1 MMLLISAVLACAVT
15 SSTALWSL
23 QVSPARTATPLHSVS
38 AHYVSFAL
46 DNAFIRDP
54 TGISGVPL
62 PQDQTNSTRINFQDP
77 LLNKIMPLVSGGYI
91 RIGGTYTDFVHYYVP
106 GSNHT
111 RCPLPAT
118 KQRSCPSNSIPCCL
132 PLTMARWKEVLE
144 FTHRAGMR
152 VVFNLNVLH
161 GRFDDYG
168 AHRASSKYHHNCGYT
183 EDRRPPW
190 DPSEA
195 RALMAWTKAN
205 VSPEMWPAYFGLGNE
220 LSSYLSAEQWADD
233 LMTVHGMIAEI
244 FGGIPGNGG
253 TPNTL

>member
-1 MMLLISAVLACAVT
+1 MAMLLVVVAASACVVT
-15 SSTALWSL
+15 SSTARMAF
-23 QVSPARTATPLHSVS
+23 QISPARTVTPLRSVS

-62 PQDQTNSTRINFQDP
+62 PQDQTNSTRIDFQDP
-77 LLNKIMPLVSGGYI
+77 LLNKIIPLVSGGYI
-91 RIGGTYTDFVHYYVP
+91 RIGGTYTDFVHYYIP

-111 RCPLPAT
+111 TCPLPTT
-118 KQRSCPSNSIPCCL
+118 KQRSCPGNSIPCCL

-161 GRFDDYG
+161 GRFDDYT
-168 AHRASSKYHHNCGYT
+168 AHRASSCGYT
-183 EDRRPPW
+183 ENRRPPW

-220 LSSYLSAEQWADD
+220 LSGYLSAEQWAGD
-233 LMTVHGMIAEI
+233 LMTVHGLIAEI
-244 FGGIPGNGG
+244 FGGTPGHGG
-253 TPNTL
+253 TPGT